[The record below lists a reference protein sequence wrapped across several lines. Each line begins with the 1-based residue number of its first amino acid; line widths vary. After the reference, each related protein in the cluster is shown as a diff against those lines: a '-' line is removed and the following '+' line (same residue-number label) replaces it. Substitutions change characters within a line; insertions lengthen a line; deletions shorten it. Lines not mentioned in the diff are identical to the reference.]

1 MAKVSIIEITE
12 NPIEII
18 SLGAGTSYKK
28 ENTSWQRVATCIK
41 NGHMSVTEFAH
52 INFKIE
58 GISRSCLAQLTRHR
72 LMSFCVESQRYVKY
86 NFKDNDWYVM
96 PKKFQKSEAWTR
108 RFKNEMKGAALVYT
122 QAIEDGIRP
131 EDARFLL
138 PEATKT
144 NLTCGMN
151 LREFFNFLQLRL
163 DPHAQWE
170 IRELAEE
177 MYVQVLG
184 HNQEW
189 NTLLS
194 YWRSTCYEK

>member
-1 MAKVSIIEITE
+1 MDKVEIIEITE

-18 SLGAGTSYKK
+18 SKAAGTSYKK
-28 ENTSWQRVATCIK
+28 INNSWQRVATCIK
-41 NGHMSVTEFAH
+41 NGHLSVTEFAH

-86 NFKDNDWYVM
+86 NFENNDWYVM
-96 PKKFQKSEAWTR
+96 PEIFKKSEAWTR
-108 RFKNEMKGAALVYT
+108 RFYNEMQRAALSYK
-122 QAIEDGIRP
+122 QAIEDGIKP
-131 EDARFLL
+131 EDARFFL
-138 PEATKT
+138 PEATET

-151 LREFFNFLQLRL
+151 LREFFSFLELRL

-177 MYVQVLG
+177 MYHKVIQY
-184 HNQEW
+184 NEEW
-189 NTLLS
+189 LTILS
-194 YWRSTCYEK
+194 YWRETCFDQ